1 MSHKI
6 IGNTDAGFFSNFRST
21 LSTMKWLDSVGDTFN
36 VNWSTSLYNDP
47 EKGDN
52 AWDYYFE
59 QPYLKSPGGY
69 TELKYMSR
77 KPEVKKAYHEMIS
90 KYVRLNQDITNI
102 LTLNVDRVEG
112 EFLGVHIRQTDKN
125 TVSTDIEPI
134 EGRPVS
140 IEEYIKEIEIY
151 LKDHDTHNIWLATD
165 CEYSLD
171 RVVDEFGGKV
181 FFQKDSLR
189 SKTFES
195 IHNGHASYSGY
206 NKGLDVL
213 VDCLMLSKSEYLIKG
228 SSNVAVCA
236 MLFNPELK
244 CCDINYNIKKDWREQ
259 WVTTS
264 LANL

>member
-36 VNWSTSLYNDP
+36 VNWLTSLYNDS

-59 QPYLKSPGGY
+59 QPYKKSPGGY
-69 TELKYMSR
+69 AELKYMGR
-77 KPEVKKAYHEMIS
+77 KPEAKKAYYEMIS
-90 KYVRLNQDITNI
+90 KYVRLNQSVTD
-102 LTLNVDRVEG
+102 TLMSNVDRVDG

-140 IEEYIKEIEIY
+140 IEEYIKEIELY
-151 LKDHDTHNIWLATD
+151 LKDHYDDSIWLATD
-165 CEYSLD
+165 CAQSLK
-171 RVVDEFGGKV
+171 RVVNEFGDKV
-181 FFQKDSLR
+181 FFQKNSLR
-189 SKTFES
+189 SETFES
-195 IHNGHASYSGY
+195 IHNGHTSYSGY

-213 VDCLMLSKSEYLIKG
+213 IDCLMLSKSKFLIKG
-228 SSNVAVCA
+228 SSSVAVCA

-244 CCDINYNIKKDWREQ
+244 CCDMNYNFNKDWREQ
-259 WVTTS
+259 WITTS
-264 LANL
+264 LASL